1 MIDYD
6 DLEARWKA
14 LRRRGDVA
22 VREVACEGV
31 PRTLLCAE
39 MGDTKL
45 PSVTISASFHGD
57 EPAGALAL
65 LSLVEQ
71 EALDERFAYR
81 LWPCANPSGYR
92 NGTRANAEGT
102 DINRTFARGGSSPEA
117 RAMIMANRDRKFVLA
132 LDLHEDCDALG
143 FYCYAYDDGGVA
155 RRAADSVRDAGF
167 EVEAQAVL
175 TPDPQAE
182 REEIGGMSYS
192 LLLIRNAAQR
202 VVTFETPSR
211 AALDRRVGMH
221 ARAVRAA
228 IEALRDG

>member
-14 LRRRGDVA
+14 LRKRGDVT

-39 MGDTKL
+39 IGEAEL
-45 PSVTISASFHGD
+45 PLVTISAGFHGD
-57 EPAGALAL
+57 EPGGTLAL
-65 LSLVEQ
+65 LSLVE
-71 EALDERFAYR
+71 EGALDDRFAYR

-117 RAMIMANRDRKFVLA
+117 RAMIVANRDRKFALA
-132 LDLHEDCDALG
+132 LDLHEDCDAPG
-143 FYCYAYDDGGVA
+143 FYCYAYSDGGVA
-155 RRAADSVRDAGF
+155 RRAIESVREAGF
-167 EVEAQAVL
+167 ELDEEAVL
-175 TPDPQAE
+175 TPDPQTE
-182 REEIGGMSYS
+182 REQIGGMSYS

-211 AALDRRVGMH
+211 EALDRRIAMH
-221 ARAVRAA
+221 VRAVRAA
-228 IEALRDG
+228 IEALREG